1 MGQIGK
7 FSIRKGQQ
15 KAGRNEGFEENFRKI
30 FDPKGSAK
38 AGRNEGFEENF
49 RKIFDPKGLAES
61 KPE

>member
-30 FDPKGSAK
+30 FRSERVSKKQAGMKVSKKTLGRFSIRKG
-38 AGRNEGFEENF
+38 
-49 RKIFDPKGLAES
+49 
-61 KPE
+61 